1 MGNVAE
7 KITLITDTREKL
19 ALDFSYSKSVE
30 SVVIKKLDATDYS
43 ILGYEHKWGCER
55 KARGDLVNTLVG
67 DHDRFKREMERLKDY
82 DEAYILVEG
91 THEELAKYCLHFGNG
106 KALNTIYGTLLKYEK
121 HYPVTVQFCKD
132 RRFMSDY
139 IIRKAQEYLQKK
151 GEQND
156 QPKEKDNQDS

>member
-1 MGNVAE
+1 MANST
-7 KITLITDTREKL
+7 KITLIMDTREKL
-19 ALDFSYSKSVE
+19 PLDFSYSKSVD
-30 SVVIKKLDATDYS
+30 SVVRKKLDATDYS
-43 ILGYEHKWGCER
+43 ILGFENKWGCER
-55 KARGDLVNTLVG
+55 KARGDLVNTLLG

-121 HYPVTVQFCKD
+121 YYPVTVQFCKD

-139 IIRKAQEYLQKK
+139 IIRKAKEYL
-151 GEQND
+151 
-156 QPKEKDNQDS
+156 EKQDAETHI